1 MPETVINPVDR
12 ILGRV
17 PERDYMPEA
26 LASRAYWARRADNMP
41 WAVIAREC
49 GMSGESVARMAAQRH
64 ARIHNLP
71 PLTVPNERRSRAA
84 RVAVAQR
91 FNRLPVMQMPVEP
104 QQVLR
109 TYGVEIEY
117 IGAQRMVVANAVA
130 QALGVPHIH
139 TFGYHGQTCE
149 HCGVVVPAEERYS
162 NWKVERDG
170 SVPTGG
176 EVVSPILQ
184 GAEGFAQIA
193 KVTKAIQSVGGKT
206 NRRCGLHVHI
216 GMKDLSKLER
226 ANLVENWW
234 KAYPV
239 LRRLVGKSR
248 WNNRYAACPSF
259 NRVAQILGVLRD
271 GSANEPYGI
280 KYEALN
286 IEPFNKIGTY
296 EFRLHQGTLNASKV
310 EAWVRFLLAFIENSQ
325 KQLNVASLN
334 ELIDAV
340 AEPIVAKVN
349 PLNQRQIAYLKG
361 REMALHRDLQPAN
374 S

>member
-1 MPETVINPVDR
+1 MPVGVLERIAQHQREGAAWRMRVI
-12 ILGRV
+12 
-17 PERDYMPEA
+17 EA
-26 LASRAYWARRADNMP
+26 RP
-41 WAVIAREC
+41 WAEIVLAL
-49 GMSGESVARMAAQRH
+49 GLNGESTARAMAQRY
-64 ARIHNLP
+64 ARANGFP

-84 RVAVAQR
+84 RIAVAQR
-91 FNRLPVMQMPVEP
+91 FNRAPVMRAPVQP

-117 IGAQRMVVANAVA
+117 IGAQRLPVAIAVA

-149 HCGVVVPAEERYS
+149 TCGVVVPAAERYS

-239 LRRLVGKSR
+239 LKRLVGKSR
-248 WNNRYAACPSF
+248 WNNRYSSCPSV

-271 GSANEPYGI
+271 GTVNEPYGV

-325 KQLNVASLN
+325 KQINVASVN

-361 REMALHRDLQPAN
+361 REMALHRELQPAN
-374 S
+374 

>member
-1 MPETVINPVDR
+1 MPVGVFERIAQREREGMAWRMRVIERRTWAEIVLA
-12 ILGRV
+12 LGLR
-17 PERDYMPEA
+17 
-26 LASRAYWARRADNMP
+26 
-41 WAVIAREC
+41 
-49 GMSGESVARMAAQRH
+49 GESTARAMAQRY
-64 ARIHNLP
+64 ARANGLP

-117 IGAQRMVVANAVA
+117 IGAERGVVANAVA
-130 QALGVPHIH
+130 QALGVSHIH
-139 TFGYHGQTCE
+139 VFGYHALTCVL
-149 HCGVVVPAEERYS
+149 CGAIVPAEEKYS
-162 NWKVERDG
+162 KWKVERDG
-170 SVPTGG
+170 SVPSGG

-184 GAEGFAQIA
+184 GAEGFLQVA

-271 GSANEPYGI
+271 GTANEPYGV

-286 IEPFNKIGTY
+286 IQPFKNIGTY
-296 EFRLHQGTLNASKV
+296 EFRLHQGTLNASKI

-325 KQLNVASLN
+325 KQINVASLN

>member
-26 LASRAYWARRADNMP
+26 LASRAYWARRIDNMP

-64 ARIHNLP
+64 ARLNNLP

-91 FNRLPVMQMPVEP
+91 FNRLPVMQAPIQP

-117 IGAQRMVVANAVA
+117 IGAQRAVVAAAVA

-149 HCGVVVPAEERYS
+149 TCAVVVPAVEKYS

-184 GAEGFAQIA
+184 GAEGFAQLA

-216 GMKDLSKLER
+216 GMKDLSKAQR

-234 KAYPV
+234 NAYPV
-239 LRRLVGKSR
+239 LKRLVGKSR
-248 WNNRYAACPSF
+248 WTNRYCSPI
-259 NRVAQILGVLRD
+259 NIIRLNQIVATLRD
-271 GSANEPYGI
+271 NTASEPRGI

-286 IEPFNKIGTY
+286 VEPFEKIGTY
-296 EFRLHQGTLNASKV
+296 EFRLHQGTVNATKI

-325 KQLNVASLN
+325 KQINVASVN

-361 REMALHRDLQPAN
+361 REMALHRELQPAN
-374 S
+374 